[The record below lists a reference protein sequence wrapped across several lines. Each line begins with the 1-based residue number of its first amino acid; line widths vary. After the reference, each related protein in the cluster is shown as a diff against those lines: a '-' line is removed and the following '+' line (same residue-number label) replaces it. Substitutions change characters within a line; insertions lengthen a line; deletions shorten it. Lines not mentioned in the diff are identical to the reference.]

1 MAMNPETT
9 VKKVFHLP
17 KELWERISDYRFRH
31 RINSEA
37 ETIRRLV
44 SIAIELDYEQERIRR
59 FIAALEADIHLSRE
73 GSPNT
78 DEDGLMQRLFELR
91 AHLSHLED
99 LIFRAG

>member
-44 SIAIELDYEQERIRR
+44 SIAVELDAERERTMHL
-59 FIAALEADIHLSRE
+59 IAAVDEEIHILSV
-73 GSPNT
+73 NT
-78 DEDGLMQRLFELR
+78 PDKIDDSLMQRSMSLR
-91 AHLSHLED
+91 SHLSHLED